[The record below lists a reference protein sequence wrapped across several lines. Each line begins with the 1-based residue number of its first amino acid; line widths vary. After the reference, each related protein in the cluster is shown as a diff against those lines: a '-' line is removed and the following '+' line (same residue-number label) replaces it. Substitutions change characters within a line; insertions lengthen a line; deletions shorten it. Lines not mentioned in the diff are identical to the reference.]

1 LTAAADRAIVNPMVN
16 NRELDDVLAALADP
30 TRRRI
35 VERLA
40 RGERT
45 VGELSDGFT
54 MTPPAISK
62 HVKVLERCGLLRRRI
77 EGREHHCRLS
87 VRGLTMLSTW
97 VSRQERY
104 WNAALDRLAERVE
117 DDA

>member
-1 LTAAADRAIVNPMVN
+1 MVN